1 MRNRYTLT
9 LPVFVTVAALV
20 APAFAAT
27 QTVSGEGN
35 GMMSRG
41 MMSRGMMGG
50 GCAEMMQSMSGES
63 ERPNGQWRSP
73 GHDGL
78 SMPK

>member
-1 MRNRYTLT
+1 
-9 LPVFVTVAALV
+9 VFVTVAALV

-27 QTVSGEGN
+27 QTVSGEGIGMGRTDH